1 MRDSVDGSRYCSL
14 GLMSRSIFD
23 TMTSAARKLAA
34 LMGNDGAMIQ
44 ALLAKMVADW
54 RAAGARI
61 AGVLAESHGVPDRV
75 CGAGILREI
84 ATGKPHPI
92 YIETPL
98 SRSSCH
104 LDAAGVANAC
114 AAVVGQIPKC
124 DLVVLNKFGKLEA
137 MGEGLTPAFS
147 AAIAAGKPVLTTV
160 SGKHVNAWHE
170 LAPNTVILAADQ
182 TALQRWWVG
191 AKA

>member
-1 MRDSVDGSRYCSL
+1 
-14 GLMSRSIFD
+14 
-23 TMTSAARKLAA
+23 MTSAARKLVA

-44 ALLAKMVADW
+44 ALLAEMVADW
-54 RAAGARI
+54 RAAGVRI
-61 AGVLAESHGVPDRV
+61 AGVMAESHGLPDRV

-92 YIETPL
+92 YIDAPL

-104 LDAAGVANAC
+104 LDAAGVAHAC
-114 AAVVGQIPKC
+114 AAVVSQIPTC

-137 MGEGLTPAFS
+137 MGEGLAPAFN
-147 AAIAAGKPVLTTV
+147 AAIAVGKPVLTTV

-170 LAPNTVILAADQ
+170 LAPNTVTLAADKA
-182 TALQRWWVG
+182 ALQKWWVG